1 METLELMVQVYGSI
15 KIKPIILLVAIY
27 SLIFHQSHKNATQM
41 VMSIK
46 KPITKAILL
55 QTNSH
60 KKQIN
65 SPDFSYS
72 NTTGYMNNNSNTYT
86 KWENKK

>member
-1 METLELMVQVYGSI
+1 M
-15 KIKPIILLVAIY
+15 KPILLLVAIY
-27 SLIFHQSHKNATQM
+27 SLIIHQSHKNAKQM
-41 VMSIK
+41 EMLVK

-60 KKQIN
+60 KKQNI

-72 NTTGYMNNNSNTYT
+72 NTTGYVGSNSNTYT
-86 KWENKK
+86 KWGSKE